1 MRLNEVHREIRM
13 NKTFVAAATLASI
26 GATSAVAGGIE
37 RTNQTVGILFQ
48 EGRYV
53 ELSFGFVDPDVSG
66 VATSA
71 SPTPGA
77 SSGDMTDSYYLF
89 GAAYRAD
96 INDRLSY
103 AIIFDQPFGA
113 ATDYPAGT
121 GYFAQGA
128 TANLDTNA
136 VSALLK
142 YTTPENF
149 SVYGGLRYQTLGA
162 DAFIPYI
169 TAPAGPTAGVPYQVD
184 GSRDG
189 GVGYIIGAAY
199 ERPEIALRV
208 ALTYNSAIDH
218 DLATTESSFLGNGVS
233 STTPVETP
241 QSVNLDF
248 QTGIAADTLLFGGIR
263 WVDWTE
269 FNITPQVYD
278 SIIGRPLVSYSSDTT
293 TYVIGLGRKL
303 NETWSVSGR
312 ISYED
317 PTGGF
322 SSNLGPTDGYLGGA
336 IGVQYTQGPI
346 QVSGGISYI
355 DIGDAETQLLAP
367 VAASN
372 FSGNSAYGL
381 GLRVGYTF

>member
-1 MRLNEVHREIRM
+1 MARRL
-13 NKTFVAAATLASI
+13 AAAAALATL
-26 GATSAVAGGIE
+26 GATAAHAGGIE

-66 VATSA
+66 VATAA

-77 SSGDMTDSYYLF
+77 SSGNMVDSYFVF

-96 INDRLSY
+96 INEQLSY

-113 ATDYPAGT
+113 ATDYPAGS

-136 VSALLK
+136 VTALLK
-142 YTTPENF
+142 YTTPDNF

-162 DAFIPYI
+162 DAFIPYV
-169 TAPAGPTAGVPYQVD
+169 TAGAGPNPGAPYQVD

-189 GVGYIIGAAY
+189 GVGYVVGAAY
-199 ERPEIALRV
+199 ERPEIALRI

-218 DLATTESSFLGNGVS
+218 DLATTESAFLGS
-233 STTPVETP
+233 DITSTTPVETP

-269 FNITPQVYD
+269 FNITPQVYE

-293 TYVIGLGRKL
+293 TYVIGIGRRI

-312 ISYED
+312 ISYEE

-322 SSNLGPTDGYLGGA
+322 ASNLGPTDGYLGAA

-346 QVSGGISYI
+346 QISGGISYI

-372 FSGNSAYGL
+372 FTGNSAYGL